1 MEVKTILDKN
11 TIQTRLSAR
20 TKADALQELANI
32 LLANNY
38 ISDVEGFLKDVYIR
52 EAQGQTG
59 IGNFVAIPHG
69 KSKYVDKIG
78 VAIGITDEEISWES
92 LDGKGVKVIILFA
105 VGDDVQAAKEHLKL
119 LSIFARK
126 LGNDEVINRLLKSVE
141 TDDVINVLEL

>member
-38 ISDVEGFLKDVYIR
+38 ISDVEGFLKDVYVR

-126 LGNDEVINRLLKSVE
+126 LGNDEIINRLLKAVE
-141 TDDVINVLEL
+141 TDDVINALEL

>member
-38 ISDVEGFLKDVYIR
+38 ISDVEGFLKDVYER

-126 LGNDEVINRLLKSVE
+126 LGNDEIINRLLKAVE
-141 TDDVINVLEL
+141 TDDVINALEL